1 MPSIVTTSQKYR
13 ITLIEDM
20 LGTIVKD
27 KDVFKEYLA
36 AAALEAGTAQEQVDE
51 SVEAVPPP
59 PDRKGSE
66 TGFYTDDE
74 GIFLFDYQFRGF
86 LREAANTLA
95 GPDQLNIKNLRSK
108 FTNFVFVTPR
118 KIRIFG
124 TGVEQAWNHSIQITK
139 PDDQF
144 TRPVRAMTMQGPRVS
159 LVRSDI
165 VKAGRWFDL
174 DISLLK
180 NKEKIDFDV
189 IETVMEYGKLQGLLQ
204 FRTGGWG
211 RFSFEKIK

>member
-36 AAALEAGTAQEQVDE
+36 AAALEAGTAPEQVDE

-124 TGVEQAWNHSIQITK
+124 VSPLNSVPMLQIIK

-174 DISLLK
+174 EISLLK